1 MVWSFSSE
9 KYSDLTPLTQ
19 ARSCFGWFPSSIATS
34 KTCSPVLLSSTAS
47 PPSTTSHRQTP
58 QNPVP
63 QDWRISTPCIAASS
77 PKDFWSSAS
86 KDQISFPVGS
96 WTFTITVIALNE
108 IKCFECSNMLIIIK
122 RKEIWFWLVSFFD
135 FLRLGSDFSLRG
147 IRSYGLFYDFGRSK
161 RYDRS
166 L

>member
-1 MVWSFSSE
+1 MIFFIGKIFRLNPTHTGKKLLWMIFFVHCHLKNVFARLIKLDCVSSF
-9 KYSDLTPLTQ
+9 YDITQ
-19 ARSCFGWFPSSIATS
+19 ANPTKSC
-34 KTCSPVLLSSTAS
+34 ST
-47 PPSTTSHRQTP
+47 RL
-58 QNPVP
+58 
-63 QDWRISTPCIAASS
+63 
-77 PKDFWSSAS
+77 KDFWSSAS

-108 IKCFECSNMLIIIK
+108 IKCFECSNMLLIIK

-147 IRSYGLFYDFGRSK
+147 SKSYGLFYDFGRSK